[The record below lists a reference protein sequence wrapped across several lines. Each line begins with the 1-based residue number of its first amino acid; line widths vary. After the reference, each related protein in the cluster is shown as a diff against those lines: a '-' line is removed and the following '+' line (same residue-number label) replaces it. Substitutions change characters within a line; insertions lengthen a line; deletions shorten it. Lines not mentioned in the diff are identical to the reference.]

1 MATKTTIDQLNTLLR
16 DELIAI
22 ATYGQALE
30 GRSAYS
36 GKTELSLCQRSH
48 EKRAEI
54 LREEIEILGGV
65 PAEKTGL
72 RGVVASVVE
81 GGAVVVGEGAALR
94 ALEEW
99 EEKELRDYLQRCDD
113 LEPQARQ
120 IVKTRLLP
128 EQLETHRVMTDLKH
142 RASAAD

>member
-54 LREEIEILGGV
+54 LLEEIEILVGV
-65 PAEKTGL
+65 
-72 RGVVASVVE
+72 
-81 GGAVVVGEGAALR
+81 AVVVGEGAALR